1 MYNKTIGDLLY
12 YYRNQKKISEEEL
25 CSGICSVSTYSRYES
40 DETTTDKFTYGY
52 FFERMGV
59 DFDTI
64 NYLSSPSE
72 GKIENERNKI
82 YCCLKE
88 KNYEGTKALLEE
100 YVKKHGKKKIHKQ
113 YAMLVKGWL
122 SELKGDKEKAQVSY
136 AAGIACTN
144 IDIHNINKLY
154 SSIECELLLCYIRC
168 THNTDYLSKLLT
180 FLQGKDEYDCIRA
193 HFQTKASLQYIKGL
207 ENIDKKIKIINET
220 EDYLKNIKRITGLNR
235 LLKEKKAL
243 ADMAKL
249 DDDEQVILDNIDLLF
264 QIRDIEPNNK
274 ATYTESDLIRNLRKE
289 TNLTQIQ
296 LSNDI
301 CDTTLLARY
310 EEGKVDPGKGKYR
323 QLMNK
328 MGRDGQNY
336 TLTYATG
343 KFQDIKQYYKIEKMF
358 ENNENDRALQEM
370 FYNDIESNFVTN
382 DLEKSQM
389 ISRIKLLKE
398 KYAKKLSVNQYI
410 GKLEKLLSRSIQ
422 EYQKGEFSI
431 LLFIS
436 CVMTIRL
443 KGSYSMLHYFE
454 KDGENVLISGKYLTV
469 NHIDKKTGE
478 YINNLS
484 YEENQKLED
493 QIAKNKRYN
502 TPKRA
507 LRSKRNCEKLSL
519 VVTDKCNMTCK
530 YCYEKEFDSYNHGFM
545 SEETMKNAVDFFYK
559 RYPEGISIIHFFGG
573 EPLMNFELVENS
585 VIYIHNK
592 SQNEGY
598 CAPKFVMSTNG
609 TLLNDE
615 NIDFLE
621 GYFESITISL
631 DGVKNVNDSNRRFK
645 GNEEVS
651 VYDRVI
657 DRIKYINERKDKLK
671 IGLETTFTRQ
681 NYLYLKENNI
691 SARKY
696 VDFLYSLGTDMVAIK
711 PVISFDGG
719 EEYSLEN
726 ENESKLFEFIDEMHS
741 EILRR
746 NNNLYSSNIINNILN
761 QKYKDYY
768 CSAGTNSFSV
778 STSGDI
784 YPCFMFDGKRQFKMG
799 NVNEK
804 TDDNKFTATKDKIQS
819 LSKTTNGNCKD
830 CWANKLCDSTCAGCI
845 GSFELYN
852 QDIKKPID
860 FNCKV
865 GKTMIERSVVE
876 MIETIKNFQSASCE
890 A

>member
-336 TLTYATG
+336 KLTYATG

-422 EYQKGEFSI
+422 EYQKGEFSTNRI
-431 LLFIS
+431 F
-436 CVMTIRL
+436 
-443 KGSYSMLHYFE
+443 
-454 KDGENVLISGKYLTV
+454 N
-469 NHIDKKTGE
+469 
-478 YINNLS
+478 
-484 YEENQKLED
+484 
-493 QIAKNKRYN
+493 
-502 TPKRA
+502 
-507 LRSKRNCEKLSL
+507 
-519 VVTDKCNMTCK
+519 
-530 YCYEKEFDSYNHGFM
+530 
-545 SEETMKNAVDFFYK
+545 ET
-559 RYPEGISIIHFFGG
+559 
-573 EPLMNFELVENS
+573 EL
-585 VIYIHNK
+585 Y
-592 SQNEGY
+592 
-598 CAPKFVMSTNG
+598 
-609 TLLNDE
+609 LLNDIAMAYDE
-615 NIDFLE
+615 NNNKQVRDLIYKNISNYAMMSHILFNDEAIKKMMINYSNYLGREGKYKESVNICILCVNNILQAQSQSLLYVPIYNIGWLIKESQKNGNDIGFDSNIDAQKCVYL
-621 GYFESITISL
+621 SISIA
-631 DGVKNVNDSNRRFK
+631 RF
-645 GNEEVS
+645 
-651 VYDRVI
+651 
-657 DRIKYINERKDKLK
+657 
-671 IGLETTFTRQ
+671 F
-681 NYLYLKENNI
+681 
-691 SARKY
+691 
-696 VDFLYSLGTDMVAIK
+696 
-711 PVISFDGG
+711 
-719 EEYSLEN
+719 
-726 ENESKLFEFIDEMHS
+726 NESKIAID
-741 EILRR
+741 I
-746 NNNLYSSNIINNILN
+746 Y
-761 QKYKDYY
+761 QKYYDE
-768 CSAGTNSFSV
+768 N
-778 STSGDI
+778 
-784 YPCFMFDGKRQFKMG
+784 FK
-799 NVNEK
+799 
-804 TDDNKFTATKDKIQS
+804 
-819 LSKTTNGNCKD
+819 
-830 CWANKLCDSTCAGCI
+830 
-845 GSFELYN
+845 
-852 QDIKKPID
+852 
-860 FNCKV
+860 
-865 GKTMIERSVVE
+865 
-876 MIETIKNFQSASCE
+876 
-890 A
+890 